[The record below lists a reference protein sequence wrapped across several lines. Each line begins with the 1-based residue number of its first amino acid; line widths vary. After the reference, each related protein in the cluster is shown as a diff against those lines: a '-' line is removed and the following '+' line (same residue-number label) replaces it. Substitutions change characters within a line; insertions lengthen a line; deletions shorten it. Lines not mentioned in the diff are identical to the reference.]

1 MIGLDP
7 GHFQRHLINLRI
19 GFGLIHIVF
28 GKNPLEIRPL
38 NLAGVDMMVE
48 TYETLGFGQWFR
60 YVTGVVEV
68 GSALLL
74 WLPGKKAWGAGL
86 LVCTMIG
93 ALFANLFLL
102 NSGALPAI
110 ILGGL
115 SAVVLF
121 AYREQLP
128 KLG

>member
-1 MIGLDP
+1 MNQKIQ
-7 GHFQRHLINLRI
+7 HY
-19 GFGLIHIVF
+19 GLIVIRIFLTLVF
-28 GKNPLEIRPL
+28 VGAGGAK
-38 NLAGVDMMVE
+38 LAGVDMMVAV
-48 TYETLGFGQWFR
+48 YETLGVGQWFR
-60 YVTGVVEV
+60 YVTGIVEV

-74 WLPGKKAWGAGL
+74 WLPGKQASGAGL

-102 NSGALPAI
+102 NSGALLAI